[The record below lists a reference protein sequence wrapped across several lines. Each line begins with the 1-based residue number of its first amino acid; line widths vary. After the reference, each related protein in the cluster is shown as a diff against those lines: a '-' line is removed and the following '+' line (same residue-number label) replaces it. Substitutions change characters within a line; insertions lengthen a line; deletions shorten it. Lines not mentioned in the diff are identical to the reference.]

1 MCSETHSI
9 EQKLCVRDL
18 SKSQSTSC
26 KISTTKHGRANQISD
41 HLSRSCKILWDF
53 GRSFE
58 MCKSAPIL
66 EVSWDILQDVMQ
78 KGYGNAQ
85 IRDLS
90 SKDPQT
96 TSVFRRVR
104 AIAAESQDVFV
115 ELSLTG
121 EPIGESIGGGG
132 RTGQGV
138 GLLADVV
145 GHYNDSANMRERHA
159 LQTSMLLV
167 DDATERVRLCHSE

>member
-1 MCSETHSI
+1 MVSPVSLTLRDFLGLRSEICFAAAHFRSVGALERVVFSGRI
-9 EQKLCVRDL
+9 LL
-18 SKSQSTSC
+18 KS
-26 KISTTKHGRANQISD
+26 
-41 HLSRSCKILWDF
+41 
-53 GRSFE
+53 
-58 MCKSAPIL
+58 
-66 EVSWDILQDVMQ
+66 
-78 KGYGNAQ
+78 
-85 IRDLS
+85 
-90 SKDPQT
+90 

-167 DDATERVRLCHSE
+167 DDAPERVRLCHSE